1 MEEKINITLVIRYSE
16 SYESDSLFIST
27 KRFLSFAK
35 NMIKNISKSITK
47 NLSNKYSQRIIDN
60 AKKST
65 TDAVRLLQK
74 GKFIK
79 EQKKLLTLLVIKPLT
94 RLQKSQ

>member
-16 SYESDSLFIST
+16 SYKSDSLFIST
-27 KRFLSFAK
+27 KRFLSFVK

>member
-1 MEEKINITLVIRYSE
+1 MQEKINITLVIRYSE
-16 SYESDSLFIST
+16 SYKSDSLFIST
-27 KRFLSFAK
+27 KKFLSFAK

-60 AKKST
+60 VKQST
-65 TDAVRLLQK
+65 TDAVKLLQK

-79 EQKKLLTLLVIKPLT
+79 EQKELVTLLVIKPLI

>member
-1 MEEKINITLVIRYSE
+1 MQEKINITLVIRYSE
-16 SYESDSLFIST
+16 SYKSDSPLIST

-60 AKKST
+60 AKQST
-65 TDAVRLLQK
+65 TDAVKLLQK

-79 EQKKLLTLLVIKPLT
+79 EQKELVTLLAIKPLI

>member
-1 MEEKINITLVIRYSE
+1 MNHIK
-16 SYESDSLFIST
+16 DSLFIST
-27 KRFLSFAK
+27 KIFLSFAK
-35 NMIKNISKSITK
+35 NMIKNICKSITK

-60 AKKST
+60 AKQST
-65 TDAVRLLQK
+65 TDAVKLLQK

-79 EQKKLLTLLVIKPLT
+79 DRKELVTLLVIKPLI